1 MQHKNTK
8 ENLTELQSAVVEAYR
23 QQLAANLPEIEIL
36 DVFATDGII
45 EVRLNDVVMRDY
57 STLNRTTEI
66 AIKVEEQFNVTL
78 LPYVVPHER

>member
-1 MQHKNTK
+1 MQHENNK
-8 ENLTELQSAVVEAYR
+8 ENLTELQSAVVESYR
-23 QQLAANLPEIEIL
+23 RQLAAHLPGVEIL

-45 EVRLNDVVMRDY
+45 KVRVNDVVMRDY
-57 STLNRTTEI
+57 LTLNRTTEL